1 MVENQLDY
9 PPELIAFQHE
19 SNRIE
24 GIIGVSGRQIEA
36 LQTLLASRYITV
48 GDLVAYVK
56 VVQPNAQ
63 LRSTPNIPD
72 VRVGNPIAPPS
83 GLDALGSLLLK
94 ANHAGTSAFEIHC

>member
-24 GIIGVSGRQIEA
+24 GIVGVSGRQIEA
-36 LQTLLASRYITV
+36 LQTLLASRYIAI

-56 VVQPNAQ
+56 VIQPNAQ
-63 LRSTPNIPD
+63 LRSTPNIPG
-72 VRVGNPIAPPS
+72 VRVANHIAPPS
-83 GLDALGSLLLK
+83 GPKLLDALSSLLLK
-94 ANHAGTSAFEIHC
+94 ANHAGTNAF